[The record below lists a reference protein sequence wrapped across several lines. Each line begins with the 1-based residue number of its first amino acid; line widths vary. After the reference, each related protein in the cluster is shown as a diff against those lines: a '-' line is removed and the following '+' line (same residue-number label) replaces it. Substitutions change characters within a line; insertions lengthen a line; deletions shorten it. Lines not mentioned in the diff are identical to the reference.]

1 MITEPNIDVVNDC
14 HYLELLLDVC
24 AAALGYRKGGTRD
37 Q

>member
-14 HYLELLLDVC
+14 HDLELLLDFW